1 MMQRNGNMVGMPIG
15 VHRGDGFSDSE
26 KRMRLDRLELASRV
40 VSDDSPWFALR
51 CWTGR
56 EEAVDKAL
64 EKVGVVSLVPMR
76 KGPDLR
82 RRHRVIEGKFMP
94 VIHGYVLVRMVCEP
108 LFLDAF
114 KGIEHVIEVLGGCLS
129 PRPMTGLEVNHFKAM
144 ADGGAYDWEKPC
156 DLIVSAGEA
165 VRITDGPFSRWN
177 AVVVTPSRKSRGDV
191 VVSVRMMGG
200 EVPVTIPLAL
210 LEKV

>member
-1 MMQRNGNMVGMPIG
+1 MQRNGNMVGMPVG
-15 VHRGDGFSDSE
+15 VRSGSGFDESE
-26 KRMRLDRLELASRV
+26 RRMRLGRLGLAARIAN
-40 VSDDSPWFALR
+40 DDSPWFALR

-64 EKVGVVSLVPMR
+64 SRVGVSSLVPMR

-82 RRHRVIEGKFMP
+82 RRHRVIEGKLMP
-94 VIHGYVLVRMVCEP
+94 VIHGYVLVQMVSEP

-114 KGIEHVIEVLGGCLS
+114 KGVEHVVEVLGGCLT
-129 PRPMTGLEVNHFKAM
+129 PRPMSGLEVKHFKDM
-144 ADGGAYDWEKPC
+144 AATGAYDWEKPC
-156 DLIVSAGEA
+156 GLILTAGET
-165 VRITDGPFSRWN
+165 VLISGGPFHQCN
-177 AVVVTPSRKSRGDV
+177 AIVVTPNRKGRGDV
-191 VVSVRMMGG
+191 VVSVRMLGG